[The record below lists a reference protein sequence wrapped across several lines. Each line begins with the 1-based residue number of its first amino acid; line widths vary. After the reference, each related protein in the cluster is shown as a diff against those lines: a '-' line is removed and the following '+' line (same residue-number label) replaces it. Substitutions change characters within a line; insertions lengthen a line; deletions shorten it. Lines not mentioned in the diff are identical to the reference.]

1 MRMLNVAGESVDN
14 RLTSYDRCLTPDD
27 CCLTPDDCCLTTN
40 TCLTQWFA
48 LHVRSRHEKSVQ
60 AQLLAKQRDVFLP
73 LYSQSSKW
81 ADRQKI
87 ISLPLF
93 PGYVFC
99 RFSRA
104 APSAV
109 LTTSGVID
117 IVRAGSEPAAISD
130 AEIEV
135 LRQIVKSRVNVEPFP
150 QLVKGQSVIMTAG
163 PLSGL
168 AGTLANIRNTAR
180 LVVNV
185 ELLSRSVLVEIDR
198 EWVVPYETPT
208 NCSAAA
214 FGAAE
219 LR

>member
-1 MRMLNVAGESVDN
+1 MRTLNVDSESVDN
-14 RLTSYDRCLTPDD
+14 RLTLYDRCLTPDD
-27 CCLTPDDCCLTTN
+27 YCLTTN
-40 TCLTQWFA
+40 TCLMQWFA

-99 RFSRA
+99 RFNRA
-104 APSAV
+104 APSTV
-109 LTTSGVID
+109 LATSGVID
-117 IVRAGSEPAAISD
+117 IVRVGSEPAAITD

-135 LRQIVKSRVNVEPFP
+135 LRQIVKSRVNIEPFP

-168 AGTLANIRNTAR
+168 TGTLANIRNTAR

-198 EWVVPYETPT
+198 EWVVAYEPPATCAT
-208 NCSAAA
+208 AA
-214 FGAAE
+214 FGSVE